1 MNVVLALF
9 GWIFEIVIPVTIIR
23 GWVRWAKF
31 GTTRLTDIGSLA
43 PLLSLTLASASAA
56 LAISSALYA
65 HFRPFVITTLFLMKI
80 FALGGLLSLT
90 SVAVGLGGVWRK
102 NPLRWHAP
110 VSGIGTLIF
119 WFASAMGE

>member
-1 MNVVLALF
+1 MNVVLPLF
-9 GWIFEIVIPVTIIR
+9 GWIFEIVIPVTIIW
-23 GWVRWAKF
+23 GWVRWAKLR
-31 GTTRLTDIGSLA
+31 TTRLTDMGSLA
-43 PLLSLTLASASAA
+43 SLLSLTLASASAA

-65 HFRPFVITTLFLMKI
+65 HFRPFRYYDPVLMKI
-80 FALGGLLSLT
+80 FAVGGLLSLT